1 MTGWF
6 QHRILTM
13 SHRNGIA
20 CGQHLAKGVVALH
33 LSQSNEQDQCAELF
47 AEGCSLLFEN
57 QMKKDTMQ
65 QERLAVHPLL
75 EDPPR
80 SCSSPCYRSL
90 MQCYITPEGADS
102 HSVTHLWHIHRSN
115 FEIRSPNSCIWYHT
129 RHSRPNS
136 AEAVGFVCVF
146 SGLCLLNMAMMVCQ
160 HIELTGIGMP
170 S

>member
-6 QHRILTM
+6 QHCILTM

-90 MQCYITPEGADS
+90 MQCYITLEGADVIQLLIS
-102 HSVTHLWHIHRSN
+102 GTFIEATSKFVHQIHAFGTTLGIHDPILQKLSA
-115 FEIRSPNSCIWYHT
+115 SCACSLDCASSTW
-129 RHSRPNS
+129 R
-136 AEAVGFVCVF
+136 
-146 SGLCLLNMAMMVCQ
+146 
-160 HIELTGIGMP
+160 
-170 S
+170 